1 LGLELVSLPPE
12 LPVLYLKDAFNP
24 WYVVVVPQKIRRYL
38 NENSRFTLEIDSS
51 EAVRDAHQEFA
62 KMANDVCLTYLGE
75 LREANGRAYFFLSD
89 PAKNWWEITAGKN
102 AVSHGD
108 NSI

>member
-1 LGLELVSLPPE
+1 LELVPLPPE

-38 NENSRFTLEIDSS
+38 NENSRFTLEIDSP
-51 EAVRDAHQEFA
+51 EAVREAHQEFA
-62 KMANDVCLTYLGE
+62 RTGNDAGVTYVGE
-75 LREANGRAYFFLSD
+75 LREENGRSYFFLSD
-89 PAKNWWEITAGKN
+89 PAKNWWEITAGKS
-102 AVSHGD
+102 AVSRNV

>member
-1 LGLELVSLPPE
+1 M
-12 LPVLYLKDAFNP
+12 LYLKDAFNP

>member
-1 LGLELVSLPPE
+1 LGLELVPLPPE

-38 NENSRFTLEIDSS
+38 NENSRFTLEIDSL
-51 EAVRDAHQEFA
+51 EAVREAHREFT
-62 KMANDVCLTYLGE
+62 KIANDVRLTHLGE
-75 LREANGRAYFFLSD
+75 LREESGRSYFFLSD

-102 AVSHGD
+102 VASAVV
-108 NSI
+108 NAV

>member
-1 LGLELVSLPPE
+1 LGLELVPLPPE
-12 LPVLYLKDAFNP
+12 LPVLYLKDVFNP

-51 EAVRDAHQEFA
+51 EAVREVHQEFA
-62 KMANDVCLTYLGE
+62 KIANDVRLTYLGE
-75 LREANGRAYFFLSD
+75 LREENGRWYFFLTD
-89 PAKNWWEITAGKN
+89 PAKNWWEITAGKSV
-102 AVSHGD
+102 VSRGV